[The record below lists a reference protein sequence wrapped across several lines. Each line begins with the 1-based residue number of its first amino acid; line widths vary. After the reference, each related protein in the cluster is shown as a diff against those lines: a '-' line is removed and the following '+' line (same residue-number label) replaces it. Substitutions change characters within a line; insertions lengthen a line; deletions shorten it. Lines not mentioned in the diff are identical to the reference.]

1 MMKWWVSSLAV
12 VMVGVGCVPTAQWKR
27 ENCHYDGAYANGVN
41 EARSGK
47 PMNTH
52 QYVGVCP
59 AELEAEILEGYRE
72 GYTVGL
78 QARPLPEDGG
88 SYRRSRSYDAD
99 PGPGP
104 SPSYGDDPG
113 TAPYDD
119 TAPPR
124 RSAGSSTDQMPC
136 KYSYDC
142 KPGFC
147 KDRGDG
153 VRLCMNKGERG
164 DYCTNGTECGFGLF
178 CKDGPQGLKVCQ

>member
-1 MMKWWVSSLAV
+1 MKWWMSSLAV
-12 VMVGVGCVPTAQWKR
+12 VVVGVGCVPTAQWKR
-27 ENCHYDGAYANGVN
+27 ENCHYDGAYANGMN

-78 QARPLPEDGG
+78 QARPLSQDGG
-88 SYRRSRSYDAD
+88 SSQPTRVRVEDPGAGSYD
-99 PGPGP
+99 PTRPTRT
-104 SPSYGDDPG
+104 S
-113 TAPYDD
+113 
-119 TAPPR
+119 
-124 RSAGSSTDQMPC
+124 GSSTDQMPC

-153 VRLCMNKGERG
+153 VRICMNKGGRG
-164 DYCTNGTECGFGLF
+164 DYCTNGTECGSGLF